1 VAVKA
6 KDIVKKWKDDVVQT
20 KNNTEHRNA
29 SSSSASGKRNGRTF
43 SICWL
48 IYKEILNS

>member
-20 KNNTEHRNA
+20 KINTEHRNA
-29 SSSSASGKRNGRTF
+29 SSSGKKKKKMREGENF
-43 SICWL
+43 
-48 IYKEILNS
+48 